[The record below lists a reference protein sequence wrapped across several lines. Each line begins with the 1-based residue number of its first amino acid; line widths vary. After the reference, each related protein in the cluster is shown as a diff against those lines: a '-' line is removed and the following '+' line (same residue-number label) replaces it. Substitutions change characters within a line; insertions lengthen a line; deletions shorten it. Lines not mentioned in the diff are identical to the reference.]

1 MNHLNESVLV
11 VEDDAA
17 LREALIDT
25 LKAAGLAAIAA
36 ADAAEALT
44 LLETE
49 EIALVISDVQ
59 MPGLNGYQLL
69 TSIKR
74 LRPDLPVVLMTAYG
88 TVAQAVAA
96 MREGATDY
104 IVKPFDAQA
113 LIGMAQRQLSARAVP
128 GDMVAVDPESKRILT
143 LARKMAE
150 TEATVL
156 ITGESGTGKEV
167 YARFI
172 RDHSVRADKP
182 FVAINCAA
190 IPENMLEATLFG
202 YEKGAFTGATGSHAG
217 KFEQAQGGTLL
228 LDEISEM
235 DLGLQAKILRV
246 LQEREVERLGSTRTI
261 SLDVRL
267 IATSNRDLPEEVRA
281 ARFRAD
287 LFYRL
292 NVMSLRLPA
301 LRERRGDILPLARRA
316 NQACARGGQISLALS
331 PEAEAKHLQHD
342 WPGHARELS
351 NIVQRAAWLAAGG
364 QIHAADLDT
373 GAGSAPND
381 AGASAGFA
389 PRAAVTQATVPHAV
403 PVPQGAQDAA
413 AAQDAGLGRDLKER
427 ERQLILATLAST
439 GGSRKLAAERLGIS
453 PRTLRHKLQQLKAA
467 GISVPRLND
476 QPFAV
481 A

>member
-1 MNHLNESVLV
+1 MSKLNDAVLV

-17 LREALIDT
+17 LREALLDT
-25 LKAAGLAAIAA
+25 LRAAGLAALSA
-36 ADAAEALT
+36 ADAQAALQ
-44 LLETE
+44 LLSSED
-49 EIALVISDVQ
+49 IGLVISDVH
-59 MPGLNGYQLL
+59 MPGANGYELL
-69 TSIKR
+69 SSIKR
-74 LRPDLPVVLMTAYG
+74 LRPYLPVVLMTAYG

-113 LIGMAQRQLSARAVP
+113 LIDMAQRQLAARVTP
-128 GDMVAVDPESKRILT
+128 NELIAVDPESKRLVG
-143 LARKMAE
+143 LARKIAE
-150 TEATVL
+150 NDATVL

-172 RDHSVRADKP
+172 RDNSQRADNP
-182 FVAINCAA
+182 NGPINCPA
-190 IPENMLEATLFG
+190 IPEKILEPSLFG
-202 YEKGAFTGATGSHAG
+202 HEKGAFTGALAAHAG

-246 LQEREVERLGSTRTI
+246 LQEREVERLGGSRTI

-316 NQACARGGQISLALS
+316 IQACARGTQAALALT
-331 PEAEAKHLQHD
+331 PAAEQKLVEHD
-342 WPGHARELS
+342 WPGNARELT
-351 NIVQRAAWLAAGG
+351 NIVQRAAWLASGG
-364 QIHAADLDT
+364 CIDLGDLDLQNNGGPAAT
-373 GAGSAPND
+373 GP
-381 AGASAGFA
+381 
-389 PRAAVTQATVPHAV
+389 AA
-403 PVPQGAQDAA
+403 
-413 AAQDAGLGRDLKER
+413 
-427 ERQLILATLAST
+427 
-439 GGSRKLAAERLGIS
+439 
-453 PRTLRHKLQQLKAA
+453 
-467 GISVPRLND
+467 
-476 QPFAV
+476 
-481 A
+481 